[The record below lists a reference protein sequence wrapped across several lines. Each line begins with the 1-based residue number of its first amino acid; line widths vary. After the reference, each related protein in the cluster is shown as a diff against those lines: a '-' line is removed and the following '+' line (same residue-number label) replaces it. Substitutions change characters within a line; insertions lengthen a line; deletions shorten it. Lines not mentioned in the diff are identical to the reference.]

1 MRLSLGMLTL
11 ILMAV
16 VVTMTLGATALYLHR
31 SNRVGAVVQVR
42 ALTAMAHRFA
52 AAVGQQSTM
61 QTSRPA
67 ELLAKSV
74 PSAERISVMV
84 WDREGK
90 LLVVAGAPLA
100 TGHTRPTS
108 TQGETLNAPARQLL
122 SWQTDPMDGRRVL
135 VVSDLSLELAEADR
149 RTQVSVVILSCVLVG
164 LGGGAALLLR
174 PQFRTLRS
182 LTNFAR
188 SALLQRD
195 QPRARC
201 PWWLTRE
208 LPVLREA
215 LRQSASL
222 AHRRQAIEAESHAIL
237 QACIELAPV
246 AQGVLDITG
255 RLLFV
260 NQSTLRLFNATRSEL
275 LHAGLRRLVAPEYR
289 ASLDQWVCQATTVA
303 GTDAPGNQDL
313 LIDLAL
319 RDGSRIPIR
328 LSMSRVGEGEG
339 SLLVFHCVDRR
350 DELART
356 GELQRAL
363 DAARASSQAKTRFLA
378 TLSHEIRTPLNGLS
392 GMMDLLGRT
401 HLSKDQRELMDVASG
416 STRQLRML
424 LNDLLDLSKIEADK
438 LVFES
443 IPFDVQDQIGNA
455 IRPFRGIAE
464 SRGLS
469 LACEWSTPV
478 RMLLGDPHRICQV
491 LNNLLDNA
499 LKFTEQGGISVHIMT
514 TASDDGDSCE
524 LRVDVADTGIGI
536 PHDRAEAI
544 FEAFSQ
550 VDESTSRKYGGTG
563 LGLALSRKLCQ
574 HMGGTVRYRPNAL
587 GGSVFSFSV
596 VGQVAHGMSPF
607 VDTDTDVEEV
617 GRSLRGRRVLIID
630 DNRVNQMLLTRWLQR
645 EGMTVD
651 CAQDG
656 LSGSHAV
663 TEQSFDIVLMDV
675 SMPVMNGL
683 DATRAIR
690 ALAVPHVPGSERFLR
705 LPIIGVSAHAMQGDQ
720 ENCLSS
726 GMNDY
731 VTKPIV
737 RDLLLAKIASAID
750 ATGPGT
756 RGDGSAGTRGP
767 GQLPLPLADI

>member
-16 VVTMTLGATALYLHR
+16 VVTMALGATALYLHY
-31 SNRVGAVVQVR
+31 SNRVGAVVQAR

-52 AAVGQQSTM
+52 AAVGQHSTM

-195 QPRARC
+195 QPRAHG

-208 LPVLREA
+208 LPVLREV

-260 NQSTLRLFNATRSEL
+260 NQSTLRLLSATRSEL

-289 ASLDQWVCQATTVA
+289 ASLDQWVCQATTVD
-303 GTDAPGNQDL
+303 GTDAPDNQDL
-313 LIDLAL
+313 LIDLVL

-563 LGLALSRKLCQ
+563 LGLALSRRLCQ
-574 HMGGTVRYRPNAL
+574 HMGGTVHYRPNAR

-656 LSGSHAV
+656 LSGIHAV
-663 TEQSFDIVLMDV
+663 TEQCFDIVLMDV

-750 ATGPGT
+750 AAGPGG
-756 RGDGSAGTRGP
+756 RGDGSARTRGP
-767 GQLPLPLADI
+767 SLLPLPLADI